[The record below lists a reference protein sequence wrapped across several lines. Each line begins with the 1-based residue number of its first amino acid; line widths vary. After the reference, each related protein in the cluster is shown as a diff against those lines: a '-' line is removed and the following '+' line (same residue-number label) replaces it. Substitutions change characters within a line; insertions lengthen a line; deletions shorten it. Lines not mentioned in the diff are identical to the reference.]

1 MSTRFLA
8 LGIVALLLL
17 AVPAAADYYRYR
29 DDRGSL
35 CFANHLDLI
44 PAKFRAR
51 AELVVEATPPPSPA
65 PALNPYLAVQPPTDV
80 QPVVSTPVAAPLL
93 VPLPVAAAPGG
104 NPSPWRESRVRVAAI
119 AVGFLAVSASIALL
133 VPSLMPKQLARV
145 IYLSCFLGVFT
156 LGLKLYSGYM
166 VDAYFTIKAQAL
178 KIFAKAN
185 ERSQTIETS
194 TE

>member
-1 MSTRFLA
+1 MRTICLGLLA
-8 LGIVALLLL
+8 TLLL
-17 AVPAAADYYRYR
+17 AVPSAADYYRYR
-29 DDRGSL
+29 DDRGRL
-35 CFANHLDLI
+35 CFANNLELI

-51 AELVVEATPPPSPA
+51 AELVVEATPPPPLAPA
-65 PALNPYLAVQPPTDV
+65 PNPYLAVQPSTDV
-80 QPVVSTPVAAPLL
+80 QPVVSTSKVDS
-93 VPLPVAAAPGG
+93 VPVAAAPRDK
-104 NPSPWRESRVRVAAI
+104 PSPWREPWVRVAAI

-145 IYLSCFLGVFT
+145 IYLTCFLGVFT

-185 ERSQTIETS
+185 ERSQTIETQA
-194 TE
+194 E